1 MPIMMQKCIEYK
13 EKEKSALENDIH
25 LRAQKMPQSE
35 YERVVAEFTTEH
47 GIDFSKVAQHF
58 GVAESVAIKR
68 GEDLHLI

>member
-1 MPIMMQKCIEYK
+1 MSMMIQKCIEYK
-13 EKEKSALENDIH
+13 EREKSALENDIH

-35 YERVVAEFTTEH
+35 FERVVAEFTTEY

-58 GVAESVAIKR
+58 GITESVATKR